1 MPRSIWKRRVSGV
14 LLLTV
19 ILTTCMTAGYAGTP
33 EQVSIQTLLA
43 QAPSYHLHIVTLQG
57 VTRDLQVLPPIAFPQ
72 MRPSLKK
79 PNLLDGR
86 ATFTLDDGTGSLLV
100 EVLGSFS
107 PQALDTLPK
116 NGDVVRMT
124 ATIHLLNTDL
134 PVRVQAVA
142 GAIQILDPK

>member
-1 MPRSIWKRRVSGV
+1 MPRSVSTRRLSQV
-14 LLLTV
+14 LLLTIV
-19 ILTTCMTAGYAGTP
+19 LTTCMTAWYAGTL

-43 QAPSYHLHIVTLQG
+43 QAPSYDLHIVTLQG
-57 VTRDLQVLPPIAFPQ
+57 VTRDLQVLPPVPFKKC
-72 MRPSLKK
+72 SLS
-79 PNLLDGR
+79 GR

-100 EVLGSFS
+100 EVLGNCS

-116 NGDVVRMT
+116 DGDVVRMT

-142 GAIQILDPK
+142 DAIQILDPK